1 MSMKQACIYANSDK
15 DTYFNL
21 ARGVM
26 GYLLSAGYQVYCQD
40 DMTDT
45 LGCPPAT
52 DSQGPMDL
60 AFILGGDGTVLTAL
74 FTGNL
79 YDVPMCCI
87 NMGTL
92 GFLLEHNSREFPVF
106 MDQILAGD
114 YEIESREML
123 SATVR
128 SQDGRQQP
136 IRYALNDV
144 NVVRSSL
151 GGVMRCNVWVGE
163 EMVSEYAADGILVAT
178 PTGST
183 AYSLSAGGPI
193 VAPDVACFIITPVC
207 AHSLYTRP
215 LVVKDTQTIRILPQ
229 RGPLSL
235 VLDGQRE
242 FPIETGDEVIIKKAG
257 VSAKFITTQGRSFFS
272 LLRTKMG
279 EWNVPRLK

>member
-1 MSMKQACIYANSDK
+1 MKQACIYANSDK
-15 DTYFNL
+15 DTISTW
-21 ARGVM
+21 ARGVA

-87 NMGTL
+87 NMGYPS
-92 GFLLEHNSREFPVF
+92 FLLEHNSREFPVF

-151 GGVMRCNVWVGE
+151 GGVMPVQRMGRGR
-163 EMVSEYAADGILVAT
+163 DGFGVCCRRHPGSHPHRLHRLLSFGGR
-178 PTGST
+178 PHRRSRRSLFHHHTGPV
-183 AYSLSAGGPI
+183 PI
-193 VAPDVACFIITPVC
+193 PSTPV
-207 AHSLYTRP
+207 L
-215 LVVKDTQTIRILPQ
+215 
-229 RGPLSL
+229 
-235 VLDGQRE
+235 
-242 FPIETGDEVIIKKAG
+242 
-257 VSAKFITTQGRSFFS
+257 
-272 LLRTKMG
+272 
-279 EWNVPRLK
+279 WW